1 MLEEEAAFVGDEFAV
16 FAAALGLTPPW
27 KVTETTLSTQNKRFD
42 IRVDFSRGGQFACP
56 TCGVPTTAYD
66 TREQTWRHLNFFQ
79 FAAYVTARVPRLDC
93 PICGVKQVEV
103 PWARLGSGFT
113 LLFEALVMALAREM
127 PILAIAELVGE
138 HDTRLWRV
146 VHHYVEEARAR
157 ADHSQVR
164 QVGVDETASRR
175 GHNYI
180 SIFVDLESRQ
190 MLFGTSG
197 KDATTV
203 TAFTQ
208 DLDAHGGQSERVES
222 VACDMSPA
230 FIKGVS
236 QACPRAEIT
245 FDRFHIQ
252 KVVNE
257 GVDQVR
263 REESRE
269 VAGLKKTRYVWLKNP
284 AKLTSEQ
291 RARIDELTRHN
302 LKTSRAYQ
310 MKLTFQELFAEPDRA
325 AGEAFLKRWYFWAT
339 HSRLEPMIKAAR
351 TIKAHWNGVLNW
363 FKSHVTTGLLEGIN
377 SLLQAAKSR
386 ARGYRSDR
394 TFIAM
399 AYLIAGKLDF
409 RLPT

>member
-1 MLEEEAAFVGDEFAV
+1 MGDQFAV

-27 KVTETTLSTQNKRFD
+27 EVTETTLSLEEKRFD
-42 IRVDFSRGGQFACP
+42 IRVGFSRGGKFACP
-56 TCGVPTTAYD
+56 GCGKPTTAYD
-66 TREQTWRHLNFFQ
+66 TSEQTWRHLNFFQ
-79 FAAYVTARVPRLDC
+79 YAAYITARVPRLDC
-93 PICGVKQVEV
+93 GDCGVKQVEV
-103 PWARLGSGFT
+103 PWARAGSGFT
-113 LLFEALVMALAREM
+113 LLFEALVMALARQM
-127 PILAIAELVGE
+127 PILAVAELVGE

-146 VHHYVEEARAR
+146 VHHYVDEARAR
-157 ADHSQVR
+157 ADHSGVR

-180 SIFVDLESRQ
+180 SIFVDLETRQ
-190 MLFGTSG
+190 MLFGTTG
-197 KDATTV
+197 KDSATV
-203 TAFTQ
+203 RAFSE
-208 DLDAHGGQSERVES
+208 DLKAHGGDSVKVEQ

-230 FIKGVS
+230 FIKGVGE
-236 QACPRAEIT
+236 QMPKAQIT

-269 VAGLKKTRYVWLKNP
+269 VVGLKKTRYLWLKNP
-284 AKLTSEQ
+284 GQLTETQ
-291 RARIDELTRHN
+291 AATIDHLTQHN

-310 MKLTFQELFAEPDRA
+310 MKLTFQELFEQKDRA
-325 AGEAFLKRWYFWAT
+325 SGEVFLTRWYFWAT
-339 HSRLEPMIKAAR
+339 HSRLEPMIKAAK
-351 TIKAHWNGVLNW
+351 TIKAHWGGVLNW
-363 FKSHVTTGLLEGIN
+363 FDSHLTTGLLEGIN

-394 TFIAM
+394 NFIAM